1 MPHNTLIQ
9 ANTANTAHAEPWPL
23 LCAPGGNKAGSSIAP
38 AISPR
43 SDHEM
48 VHARLGVL
56 SSLYVSLRAKH
67 GPAASHSF
75 RVAMLASCWGIGL
88 KLKEEDLQLFETVG
102 LLHEIGKI
110 GIPDRVLQ
118 KPEKLNE
125 NEQAMMNLHRQV
137 GLEILKAAGAS
148 RELLLAIE
156 GVGTRFELTNDAKSL
171 EIAPMASRLINIVDA
186 YDSMVTG
193 QVYRRPLTSEMAL
206 AEIFRNSGSQF
217 DPQLVRSFAEVLL
230 HPRSE
235 VVESARNRWL
245 AKIEPNEQR
254 KLFNEDHADLK
265 YSSGRSELAGSSL
278 VQTLNGSFY
287 RRMMD
292 HVQNGVIFV
301 DSEYRVLD
309 WNSAASRMTG
319 VAAETVFHR
328 CWSPTFAGLCDSQG
342 FALDETQCPFR
353 ELVQTGELVRQ
364 RLAIRRDGTDLLHVN
379 LEAVPVFNNDGNF
392 CGGAMILEDV
402 SEAALLEQKIVTLRE
417 RACIDGLTRVA
428 NRGELNRQLPEF
440 VSYHQKSNCAGSII
454 ICDIDFFKRI
464 NDNYSHQIGDEA
476 LIVFASILK
485 ESCRSTDFVARYG
498 GEEFVMLCS
507 QCDLTEA
514 KEWAE
519 MIRKC
524 LQRTPIASIGNTC
537 MTASFGVSTVLP
549 GDTSESVL
557 GRADQGLLIA
567 KESGRDH
574 VVGLGSE
581 TNSLDLKK
589 AVGTGRRW
597 FGWGSAIRAVD
608 QKFELV
614 TNVPRVVT
622 LEKLKGFVNA
632 VQAVVI
638 QVERD
643 NVVLEVDSR
652 NILDSTDKKERLGK
666 FRIEISIIDLEMNTA
681 CKKSYNSVCTL
692 LEVAINPI
700 RRRDRRDGSVVC
712 QALRLKVA
720 LQRILVA
727 RDMDSDL
734 NENIIRRVKPE
745 QNARY

>member
-1 MPHNTLIQ
+1 MTHNTSIQ
-9 ANTANTAHAEPWPL
+9 ANPANAVHAEPWPFI
-23 LCAPGGNKAGSSIAP
+23 CAPVAGKTGLSTAS
-38 AISPR
+38 R
-43 SDHEM
+43 LDHEM
-48 VHARLGVL
+48 VHTRLGVL

-75 RVAMLASCWGIGL
+75 RVGMWASCWGISL
-88 KLKEEDLQLFETVG
+88 KLKEEHLQLFETVG

-118 KPEKLNE
+118 KPEKLTE
-125 NEQAMMNLHRQV
+125 NEQSMMSLHRQV

-148 RELLLAIE
+148 CELLLAIE
-156 GVGTRFELTNDAKSL
+156 GVGTRFELSNDANSL
-171 EIAPMASRLINIVDA
+171 EIAPMASRLINIIDA

-193 QVYRRPLTSEMAL
+193 QVYRQPLTSEMAL

-217 DPQLVRSFAEVLL
+217 DPQLVRSFAEVVLNL
-230 HPRSE
+230 KSE
-235 VVESARNRWL
+235 VIENARNRWL
-245 AKIEPNEQR
+245 AKIEPSEQR
-254 KLFNEDHADLK
+254 KLFNVDNIDLK
-265 YSSGRSELAGSSL
+265 NVSGRSELAGSSL

-287 RRMMD
+287 RQMMD

-309 WNSAASRMTG
+309 WNSAASQMTG

-328 CWSPTFAGLCDSQG
+328 YWSPSFAGLCDSQG

-392 CGGAMILEDV
+392 CGGAMILEDI
-402 SEAALLEQKIVTLRE
+402 SETALLEQKIVTLRE
-417 RACIDGLTRVA
+417 RACIDELTRVP

-440 VSYHQKSNCAGSII
+440 VSYHQKSHCAGSII

-476 LIVFASILK
+476 LIVFANVLK

-507 QCDLTEA
+507 QCDLAEA

-519 MIRKC
+519 MIRER
-524 LQRTPIASIGNTC
+524 LRQTPIASIGNAC
-537 MTASFGVSTVLP
+537 MTASFGVSMVLP

-567 KESGRDH
+567 KGSGRDR

-581 TNSLDLKK
+581 SNRPDLKK
-589 AVGTGRRW
+589 TVENGRSW
-597 FGWGSAIRAVD
+597 FGWSTSSKVVD
-608 QKFELV
+608 QKYELV

-622 LEKLKGFVNA
+622 LEKLKGFVNEF
-632 VQAVVI
+632 QAVVI
-638 QVERD
+638 QVASD

-652 NILDSTDKKERLGK
+652 KIINAIDNKERLGK
-666 FRIEISIIDLEMNTA
+666 FRIEIHIVELEMNTA
-681 CKKSYNSVCTL
+681 CKKGYNEVCTL

-700 RRRDRRDGSVVC
+700 RSRDRRNESVIC

-720 LQRILVA
+720 LQGLMLA

-734 NENIIRRVKPE
+734 SENIIRRVKTE
-745 QNARY
+745 KNLRY